1 MVMSV
6 LLIVQSANSI
16 IKQLKNVFVQA
27 VNTGM
32 VISAFIVTEDKL
44 GMQL

>member
-1 MVMSV
+1 MVMFV
-6 LLIVQSANSI
+6 LLIAQSVNSI

-27 VNTGM
+27 VNIGM
-32 VISAFIVTEDKL
+32 VIFVFIVTEVKL